1 MRYFICL
8 SYNGSAFCG
17 WQIQEN
23 ANSVQEELQ
32 KTLSMLLKEP
42 VSVTGAGR
50 TDSGVHAINY
60 IAHFDCQA
68 VIQDTAHLAY
78 KMNAILPK
86 EIAVHSIY
94 QVHNTA
100 HARFDAISRSYKYY
114 VHTNKDPFENGF
126 SYFVRPDNM
135 DIEKMNLAARY
146 FLGEHDFSSLEKVN
160 GGNKTSICTV
170 THAEWVQISEHKF
183 VFSVTANR
191 FLRNMVRAMV
201 GSLLEV
207 GSGKRQPEWIEQML
221 AQKNRCAAG
230 QSVPGKALFLV
241 EVKYPF

>member
-60 IAHFDCQA
+60 IAHFDCQS

-207 GSGKRQPEWIEQML
+207 GSGKRQPEWIRQML

>member
-78 KMNAILPK
+78 KMNAIHPK

-100 HARFDAISRSYKYY
+100 HARFDATSRTYKYY
-114 VHTNKDPFENGF
+114 IHTNKDPFENGF
-126 SYFVRPDNM
+126 SYFVRPDSM

-170 THAEWVQISEHKF
+170 THAQWEQISEHKF
-183 VFSVTANR
+183 VFTVTAN
-191 FLRNMVRAMV
+191 VV
-201 GSLLEV
+201 GLPSL
-207 GSGKRQPEWIEQML
+207 SIPYGKGENGLPLGIQIIGKKFAESTIYNL
-221 AQKNRCAAG
+221 AK
-230 QSVPGKALFLV
+230 FV
-241 EVKYPF
+241 EDKTGE

>member
-94 QVHNTA
+94 QVHDTA

-126 SYFVRPDNM
+126 SYFVRPDSM